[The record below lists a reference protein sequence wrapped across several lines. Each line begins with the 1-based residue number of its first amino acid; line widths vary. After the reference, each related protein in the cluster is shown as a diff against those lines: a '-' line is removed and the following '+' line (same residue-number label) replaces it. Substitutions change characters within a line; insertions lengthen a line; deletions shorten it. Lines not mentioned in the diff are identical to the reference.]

1 MTHTMIWTFGF
12 LAFFLLLIAVSN
24 WSPGR
29 RGHDV
34 GQYRKLAAKAA
45 ENQEHVAHR
54 LDEIG
59 AQLGELQ
66 TRLASMERILKEVE

>member
-1 MTHTMIWTFGF
+1 MTHTMIWTFGL
-12 LAFFLLLIAVSN
+12 LAFFLLLIAVSSWN
-24 WSPGR
+24 PVG

-34 GQYRKLAAKAA
+34 AQYRDLAAKAT
-45 ENQEHVAHR
+45 EKQEQTAHR

-66 TRLASMERILKEVE
+66 TKLASMERILKEVE